1 MKKQASLKLNFIMNT
16 FLTLSSFLFPLVTYP
31 YASRILMPE
40 GIGKVS
46 FATTVVTIFSMF
58 AELGIPTY
66 GIRECAR
73 VRDDKRRLSCVVHEL
88 FLINIITSILAYAV
102 LFVMCFTVEEF
113 ETRRAVIFVMSSIIF
128 LNMIGMEWMYKG
140 LEQYTYI
147 TVRSVIFKFVGL
159 AMVFVLVR
167 NSGDILQYAAV
178 TVIAGY
184 ASQVLNFFYIRRF
197 ISKVCIKEL
206 SFKKHLR
213 PIFVFFAMS
222 CATTIYTNLDTI
234 MLGFMTSDTDMGY
247 YHSAVRI
254 KTILVGVVTSL
265 GAVLLPR
272 ASYYIEN
279 KMYDEFVNIAGKA
292 LRFVIFFA
300 LPLMVYF
307 IIYASDGIYLL
318 SGTDYTGAI
327 LPMQV
332 IMPTVLLIGI
342 TNILGI
348 QMLIPLGQERAVL
361 YSEIAGAVV
370 DLILNAVFI
379 PVFKSTGAAIGTLAA
394 EFVVLLVQF
403 YFIKRKVRL
412 REILPK
418 MTVYIIGTLAGA
430 VLCIWVR
437 LFMPVEKTE
446 IFEFLRLAVSALVF
460 ATGYAVVLIIAK
472 DEMLFEIVASIIRR
486 RK

>member
-16 FLTLSSFLFPLVTYP
+16 FLTLSSFLFPLITYP

-88 FLINIITSILAYAV
+88 FLINIITSIFAYAV

-128 LNMIGMEWMYKG
+128 LNMVGMEWMYKG

-184 ASQVLNFFYIRRF
+184 ASQILNFFYIRHF
-197 ISKVCIKEL
+197 ISKVSIKEL
-206 SFKKHLR
+206 SFKRHLR

-234 MLGFMTSDTDMGY
+234 MLGFMTNDTDMGY

-292 LRFVIFFA
+292 LRFVMFFA
-300 LPLMVYF
+300 FPLMVYF

-403 YFIKRKVRL
+403 YFIKRKVRIKH
-412 REILPK
+412 ILPQ
-418 MTVYIIGTLAGA
+418 MPLYIIGTTVGA
-430 VLCIWVR
+430 VLCISVR
-437 LFMPVEKTE
+437 YLLPSENTE
-446 IFEFLRLAVSALVF
+446 IFEFLRLLISSLVF
-460 ATGYAVVLIIAK
+460 AVGYAAVLIIAK
-472 DEMLFEIVASIIRR
+472 DEMLFEIVGSIIKR